1 MPRRKRRSAWAS
13 LTEVQNGIWRIRYW
27 AAGQDGYKRRSCT
40 VRGSRKDAEKRRA
53 ELMLEHSEDAPCPTV
68 AQAWEKWV
76 LPDLER
82 RVEDEDISVRTMTA
96 YRRAWDADV
105 CVRWGAVQCDSVRPL
120 DIQQW
125 LLELGLSQAKR
136 ALQILTL
143 VLDYAVRYELT
154 DHNSA
159 RERYI
164 MPSKT
169 TVKQRDK
176 GVWTLDELGEVWRVV
191 RSNAAWM
198 EPAFL
203 VAAFGGVRVSESVGP
218 LASEVERMDID
229 GVPLAFV
236 PIVRQVTKETG
247 VSDRLKTEGS
257 RRTVIVPGHAALALL
272 DIAAKTPSDWPL
284 TNDGAGA
291 FVSRDRLNRT
301 WRNDVLPALPEEQ
314 RHIFQNLR
322 NSWQTNCRW
331 TLGMAPYYVE
341 ALMGHTGKGVTNI
354 YYDRPATQQLASVV
368 ASAYKQHP
376 YDAEWNIL
384 GRGLESQPS

>member
-1 MPRRKRRSAWAS
+1 MPRKRRQTRAAWAS
-13 LTEVQNGIWRIRYW
+13 IAQVDEGRYRIRYW
-27 AAGQDGYKRRSCT
+27 GKGAGGTYRRMSRT
-40 VRGSRKDAEKRRA
+40 VRGSRMDAERVRS

-68 AQAWEKWV
+68 QQAWERWV

-82 RVEDEDISVRTMTA
+82 RVEGEDISVRTMTA

-105 CVRWGAVQCDSVRPL
+105 SPRWGAVQCDAVRPL
-120 DIQQW
+120 DVQQW

-164 MPSKT
+164 MPSKA
-169 TVKQRDK
+169 TVRQRDK

-191 RSNAAWM
+191 RSDARWM

-203 VAAFGGVRVSESVGP
+203 IAAFGGARVSESVGV
-218 LASEVERMDID
+218 LAGEVERMDID
-229 GVPLAFV
+229 GVPLALI

-257 RRTVIVPGHAALALL
+257 RRTAIVPGRAALALL
-272 DIAAKTPSDWPL
+272 DAAAALPADWPL
-284 TNDGAGA
+284 THDGAGGWT
-291 FVSRDRLNRT
+291 SRDRLNRA
-301 WRNDVLPALPEEQ
+301 WRNDVLPALPEDQ

-341 ALMGHTGKGVTNI
+341 ALMGHAGKGVTNK
-354 YYDRPATQQLASVV
+354 YYDRPSIEMMERAV
-368 ASAYKQHP
+368 ANAWKSYL
-376 YDAEWNIL
+376 DNGGCDFVI
-384 GRGLESQPS
+384 